1 MQLEKQ
7 VHEFG
12 NIQHQMSIT
21 SGREDQNQR
30 KLFEREQEIKTLRCE
45 KGNLEE
51 QLSTQT
57 QLAQLK
63 AQEAAE
69 LTEDIQ
75 TLTREN
81 TFVNQEFG
89 KSSHANDL
97 LKA

>member
-1 MQLEKQ
+1 M
-7 VHEFG
+7 
-12 NIQHQMSIT
+12 
-21 SGREDQNQR
+21 
-30 KLFEREQEIKTLRCE
+30 RCE
-45 KGNLEE
+45 KSNLEE

-81 TFVNQEFG
+81 TFVN
-89 KSSHANDL
+89 
-97 LKA
+97 